1 MKFNSKLTIN
11 NFINTTTMNRYP
23 VKSNNIVFIGYDEV
37 DQLLEIQF
45 KLKVIHQYL
54 EVPLSEFVALMQAIS
69 IDEFYFNF
77 IQYKYNFDTF

>member
-11 NFINTTTMNRYP
+11 NFVNTTTMNRYP

-45 KLKVIHQYL
+45 KLNVIHQYL
-54 EVPLSEFVALMQAIS
+54 EVPLSKFVALMKAQS
-69 IDEFYFNF
+69 IDDFYFKF
-77 IQYKYNFDTF
+77 IQNKYHYNMF